1 MSCFEQTDGVYLG
14 SRVVV
19 EYGARLVAPRH
30 LSTGVDSDLIVRDD
44 VMIGA
49 GALIVGARVV
59 GVGAQVMPGAVVTAD
74 VPAHAIVAGNPAR
87 VIGYSSP
94 PGSDRVG
101 APPIQVDAPDTP
113 GSIPLIGGAELI
125 RFPEVVDLR
134 GRLAFAEMSAAL
146 PFAVERVFFVYG
158 VPSAE
163 IRGEHA
169 HRTLHEVL
177 ICVNGS
183 IRVSLTDGMDRNDVI
198 LDAPYLA
205 LHIPTLVW
213 STQFQHSPDT
223 VLAVLCSEPYIADSY
238 IRDFDE
244 FLELRR

>member
-1 MSCFEQTDGVYLG
+1 MNSSDQTDGVHLG
-14 SRVVV
+14 SRVVI

-30 LSTGVDSDLIVRDD
+30 LSTGDDSDLILRDD
-44 VMIGA
+44 VLIGA

-74 VPAHAIVAGNPAR
+74 VPAHAIVAGNPAK
-87 VIGYSSP
+87 VVGYSSP
-94 PGSDRVG
+94 PGPDRVRG
-101 APPIQVDAPDTP
+101 FPIQVDAPDSP
-113 GSIPLIGGAELI
+113 GSISLVGGAELI

-134 GRLAFAEMSAAL
+134 GRLAFAEVGASL
-146 PFAVERVFFVYG
+146 PFAVERVFLVYG

-183 IRVSLTDGMDRNDVI
+183 VRVSLTDGVERNDVI
-198 LDAPYLA
+198 LAAPYLA

-223 VLAVLCSEPYIADSY
+223 VLAVLCSEPYIAESY